1 VTLTS
6 GLRPARPSTAHPATA
21 RPATARA
28 VPTSRTEGRAA
39 GRPRRAPFVL
49 LVLGLVG
56 AGLCALLA
64 INTVAAADEVRQ
76 RELTSSNADASD
88 QAAQLRIEIAN
99 KQAPAA
105 LASAARALGMVPN
118 PNPAFVI
125 VGPDGSASVVGSPTK
140 VSGAA
145 VPVTPKPTPSPTT
158 SSTATTA
165 GTATTASAAGTAA
178 TAGASPTA
186 PASSTPTTVTIPGT
200 R

>member
-1 VTLTS
+1 VTITA
-6 GLRPARPSTAHPATA
+6 GLRPSRSTAPRPVPASRNQS
-21 RPATARA
+21 RP
-28 VPTSRTEGRAA
+28 A

-49 LVLGLVG
+49 LVLGLIG

-118 PNPAFVI
+118 PNPAFLV
-125 VGPDGSASVVGSPTK
+125 VGPNGSASVVGSPVK
-140 VSGAA
+140 VSGP
-145 VPVTPKPTPSPTT
+145 PVPKPTPTPTPT
-158 SSTATTA
+158 STP
-165 GTATTASAAGTAA
+165 GTAAGTS
-178 TAGASPTA
+178 TSAGATPTA
-186 PASSTPTTVTIPGT
+186 TGSATPTTVTIPGA